1 MKLSSQRRHEGRQ
14 HHRNLVEGTPLEL
27 PPPPPPTPPP
37 PRTPNSQ
44 APPPRHPLLLF
55 FEPLLMYDSQIFFP
69 LFCLFSWLIN
79 RFMFL
84 SPAALEVGDN
94 GTRGPPRLRHEP
106 RAVTCH
112 ALALPDPI
120 TGRPRTS
127 LCVIAV
133 LLLLTDTLVPLSH
146 SACGY
151 WCSIPSVCF
160 CD

>member
-1 MKLSSQRRHEGRQ
+1 MNPTRAPRPPNTHTPPTLQAP
-14 HHRNLVEGTPLEL
+14 TPLH
-27 PPPPPPTPPP
+27 T
-37 PRTPNSQ
+37 
-44 APPPRHPLLLF
+44 LLLF
-55 FEPLLMYDSQIFFP
+55 LEPLLIYDSQIFFP

-84 SPAALEVGDN
+84 SPAALEAGDN
-94 GTRGPPRLRHEP
+94 DTRGPPRLRPEP

-120 TGRPRTS
+120 TARPRTS
-127 LCVIAV
+127 LGVIAV
-133 LLLLTDTLVPLSH
+133 LLLLTDTSVPLSH

-151 WCSIPSVCF
+151 RCLIPSVCF